1 MTAQGGAAGG
11 TKAGALPGREAV
23 PPSSPARTQRTGQR
37 GERIT
42 ANENS
47 PLLDVVTHART
58 TKSQSA
64 RVESR
69 VNTPQRHE
77 TTGTGAPGRGARRAA
92 HGDQESNGTASGAP
106 RARSLFWGERSSK
119 GLACRR
125 ASAGPEHGVENTA
138 ADQPGS
144 SLAPCCWARRFAG
157 LSPLTT
163 GVTVHPAGLWGGLQ
177 KAAFVRCL
185 RWIRSHTRYSVN
197 GHSCPFPSKLVE
209 AFGIGPFSF

>member
-1 MTAQGGAAGG
+1 MGRPAA
-11 TKAGALPGREAV
+11 PR
-23 PPSSPARTQRTGQR
+23 PARCLEGKQSRR
-37 GERIT
+37 AAPPARSAPASWGERIT

-125 ASAGPEHGVENTA
+125 AWGASAGPEHGVENTA